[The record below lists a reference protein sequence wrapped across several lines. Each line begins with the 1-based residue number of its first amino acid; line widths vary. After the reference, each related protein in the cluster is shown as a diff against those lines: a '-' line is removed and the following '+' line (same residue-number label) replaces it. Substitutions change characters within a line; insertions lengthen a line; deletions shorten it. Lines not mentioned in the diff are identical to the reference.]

1 MNIEEA
7 YNQIKKDRIT
17 LRDSIAVIFR
27 TGRFHPAFVVEE
39 DYEQFIINIFK
50 YHIMTIYPDKFLVTY
65 VTGKEYKDEVC
76 HAFKS
81 WYTKLT
87 NGNIDHWLSINNL
100 TDADKYVDGEP
111 IKSEE
116 IYHQRY
122 IKALEIK
129 DIPSQ
134 DVLYKMMS
142 IIEIKY

>member
-17 LRDSIAVIFR
+17 LCDSIAAIFR
-27 TGRFHPAFVVEE
+27 TGRFHQAFVVEE
-39 DYEQFIINIFK
+39 DYEQFIINMFK
-50 YHIMTIYPDKFLVTY
+50 CHLMTIYPDKFLVTY
-65 VTGKEYKDEVC
+65 VTEKEYKDKVC
-76 HAFKS
+76 HSFKS
-81 WYTKLT
+81 WYMKLA
-87 NGNIDHWLSINNL
+87 NGNIEHWLRVNHL
-100 TDADKYVDGEP
+100 DDADKYVNGEP

-116 IYHQRY
+116 IYYQRY

-142 IIEIKY
+142 IISLR